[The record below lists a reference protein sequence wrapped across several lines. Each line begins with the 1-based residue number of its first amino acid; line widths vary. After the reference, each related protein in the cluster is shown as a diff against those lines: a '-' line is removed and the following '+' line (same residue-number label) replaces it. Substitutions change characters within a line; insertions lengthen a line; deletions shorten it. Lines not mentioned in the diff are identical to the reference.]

1 MKRALLI
8 APVLVLGLAVTAVAG
23 ENKKPVSQWTCQEFL
38 AVDGQF
44 QPKVIYSASMLTKKG
59 KPEGAMID
67 VAGTEKVVPIVIS
80 ECKKTP
86 QASFWTKVKSAWAK
100 VEADAKAAVK
110 KVEKKF

>member
-1 MKRALLI
+1 MQRALLI

-23 ENKKPVSQWTCQEFL
+23 QSTKPVSQWTCQEFL

-44 QPKVIYSASMLTKKG
+44 QPKVIYSASMLTKQG
-59 KPEGAMID
+59 KPEDTVID
-67 VAGTEKVVPIVIS
+67 VDGTEKVIPIVIS

-86 QASFWTKVKSAWAK
+86 KASFWTKVKDAWAT
-100 VEADAKAAVK
+100 VEAEAKAAAK